1 MKLIVGLGNPGP
13 QYEKTR
19 HNAGFLAIDRLA
31 DRRARGAVARSRFQ
45 SLTIDAAIP
54 APPAED
60 QKVLLMKPLTY
71 MNLSGNA
78 VAEAVRFYKLMPERD
93 VLVLVDDIYL
103 PCGSLRL
110 RPDGGAGGHNGL
122 ASIER
127 SVGSDRYSRV
137 RIGVDPPGIVNQADY
152 VLGRFTPEQWAL
164 ADPALTRAADAAELW
179 ALKGID
185 AAMNRFNTRDA
196 AARS

>member
-19 HNAGFLAIDRLA
+19 HNAGFLVIDRLA

-45 SLTIDAAIP
+45 SLTLDASVP

-60 QKVLLMKPLTY
+60 EKVLLMKPLTY
-71 MNLSGNA
+71 MNLSGQA

-122 ASIER
+122 TSIER
-127 SVGSDRYSRV
+127 SLGSDRYSRV
-137 RIGVDPPGIVNQADY
+137 RIGIDPPGIVNQADY
-152 VLGRFTPEQWAL
+152 VLGRFTPEQWTLTEPAL
-164 ADPALTRAADAAELW
+164 ARAAEAAELW
-179 ALKGID
+179 AAKGID
-185 AAMNRFNTRDA
+185 AAMNRFNTKDA

>member
-19 HNAGFLAIDRLA
+19 HNAGFLVIDRLA
-31 DRRARGAVARSRFQ
+31 DRRARGAIARSRFQ
-45 SLTIDAAIP
+45 SLTVDAAIP

-60 QKVLLMKPLTY
+60 EKCLLMKPLTY
-71 MNLSGNA
+71 MNLSGQA

-93 VLVLVDDIYL
+93 VLILVDDIYL

-127 SVGSDRYSRV
+127 SLGSDRYSRV

-164 ADPALTRAADAAELW
+164 AEPALARAADAAELW
-179 ALKGID
+179 AARGID
-185 AAMNRFNTRDA
+185 AAMNRFNAKDA